1 MSQKNNVVRA
11 LEILLFVYPHA
22 CFEYNMEEE
31 EKGISAT
38 SADTLQT
45 AEMSAGSQNRSA
57 ARVSRPT
64 SLFFRDLS
72 ASPATRS
79 SSFRGDLG
87 TGGRS
92 AAAALWRD
100 NLGGSEHPPPPI
112 LSLEDRIE
120 RSPDGVFG
128 ESPSR
133 SFDSRLEEVR
143 LSPAKSPVLNLGS
156 RNAITATPNGDL
168 GTSHLFGLPPFQSFG
183 HYRSPSSPNWW
194 SPVKEGQNSNG
205 VLGMK
210 DSEKGGSPVSGVV
223 QHNTQ
228 SGGFLTL
235 PVSRE
240 IVRPDTS
247 FQFSG
252 NAAENGDV
260 GDDWVT
266 IFGFGAEDTNI
277 VMREFEKCGPI
288 VRHVPG
294 PGGANWIHLQFQS
307 KFDAQKALYKNGMQL
322 NGALIV
328 GVKLLDPLQRQALTE
343 RSQRTVFNV
352 LPPKT
357 PTKGAVATPMK
368 ASARPYYLQSS
379 GGSQHAAGPIASL
392 SKSIFSKVVDLVFG
406 V

>member
-1 MSQKNNVVRA
+1 MLR
-11 LEILLFVYPHA
+11 LELHSRFGAHRGRSGAGGKRLFRILFCCHCRLKTFL
-22 CFEYNMEEE
+22 NQ
-31 EKGISAT
+31 ST
-38 SADTLQT
+38 
-45 AEMSAGSQNRSA
+45 EMSAGPQNRSA
-57 ARVSRPT
+57 ARGSRPM

-92 AAAALWRD
+92 VAASLWRD
-100 NLGGSEHPPPPI
+100 NGGGSEHPPPPI
-112 LSLEDRIE
+112 LSLEGRIE

-143 LSPAKSPVLNLGS
+143 SSPAKSPILNLGS

-168 GTSHLFGLPPFQSFG
+168 GTSNLYGSPPFQSFNQ
-183 HYRSPSSPNWW
+183 YKSSSSPNWW
-194 SPVKEGQNSNG
+194 SPLKEGQSSSG
-205 VLGMK
+205 VGINQ
-210 DSEKGGSPVSGVV
+210 SEKGGSPVSGVV

-235 PVSRE
+235 PATRE

-247 FQFSG
+247 FDFSR
-252 NAAENGDV
+252 NAAENGDD

-266 IFGFGAEDTNI
+266 IFGFGADDTNI
-277 VMREFEKCGPI
+277 VIREFEKCGPI

-294 PGGANWIHLQFQS
+294 PGGANWIHVQFQS
-307 KFDAQKALYKNGMQL
+307 KYDAKKALLRNGVQL

-343 RSQRTVFNV
+343 KNQRTVFNM

-357 PTKGAVATPMK
+357 PTKGALATPLK
-368 ASARPYYLQSS
+368 ASSRPYYLQSS
-379 GGSQHAAGPIASL
+379 GGSHASGPIASP
-392 SKSIFSKVVDLVFG
+392 SKSIMSKVVDLVFG